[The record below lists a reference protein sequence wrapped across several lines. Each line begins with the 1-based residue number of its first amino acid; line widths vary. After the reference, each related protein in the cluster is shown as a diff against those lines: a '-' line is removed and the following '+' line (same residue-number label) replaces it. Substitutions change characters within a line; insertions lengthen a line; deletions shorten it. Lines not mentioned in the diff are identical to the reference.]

1 MISLAAWMTVSM
13 SALSKLRTTK
23 RPRCAGGTGGAVG
36 GGGGGGV
43 GTASGG
49 TGAGTEGAVRGPTD
63 AGGSA
68 GSVWPVAGGAASGAG
83 GVISVGRGRGRC
95 EAQPAATT
103 ISMSVAT
110 RRFILLRRRRQRPAR
125 RVLRNWGHAAPEARR
140 RPTERNRLTRCW
152 LLYRRRRGHGL
163 SGRHRLR
170 HRNPRR
176 REGARRRLGRAGHR
190 RQALIRELACAP
202 RARQVLLTGHWLLD
216 TGLRWRRPRPR
227 WVSPAD
233 VDHAVRASDHDRIR

>member
-1 MISLAAWMTVSM
+1 M

-43 GTASGG
+43 GAASGG
-49 TGAGTEGAVRGPTD
+49 TGAGTAGTVRGPTD

-68 GSVWPVAGGAASGAG
+68 GSVWPVVGGAASGAG

-110 RRFILLRRRRQRPAR
+110 RRFILLRRRRQRLAR
-125 RVLRNWGHAAPEARR
+125 RVLRNRGNAAPEARR
-140 RPTERNRLTRCW
+140 RPTERNRLSRCG
-152 LLYRRRRGHGL
+152 LLYRRRGHGL

-176 REGARRRLGRAGHR
+176 REGARRRLGRAGRGH
-190 RQALIRELACAP
+190 QALIRELACAP
-202 RARQVLLTGHWLLD
+202 RARQVLLTGHRLLD
-216 TGLRWRRPRPR
+216 TGLRWRRPRLR
-227 WVSPAD
+227 GVSQAH
-233 VDHAVRASDHDRIR
+233 VDHAVRTSDHDRIR